1 MTDQK
6 KKKKVPN
13 FITLQPLYP
22 SELYK
27 DLIRSAS
34 ADIVLLHSLANT
46 ILEESCSYSRSP
58 FYCLIAARSQILRM
72 IVKIDTVRVKEWKVP
87 ES

>member
-1 MTDQK
+1 MTDQKK

-27 DLIRSAS
+27 DLRRSAS
-34 ADIVLLHSLANT
+34 ADIGDSSTPWQTQFRKKAVRTLALH
-46 ILEESCSYSRSP
+46 
-58 FYCLIAARSQILRM
+58 F
-72 IVKIDTVRVKEWKVP
+72 IV
-87 ES
+87 